1 MPYPCSRTGMSV
13 GVALPAFLFEKGRAA
28 PLVLALIVGAQVPL
42 WLPFFRHVT
51 ARSAVVGI
59 LAPLAGVVHYI
70 LQQSKYTGN
79 ILQKT
84 VAAFHFFTEQKNSL
98 ISRFVAAR
106 VGAPAPAALSAA
118 AHAQQSAG
126 DLDLRRRVHAHA
138 SSPYGRVA
146 AAAARRGLTPRG

>member
-1 MPYPCSRTGMSV
+1 MTLPC
-13 GVALPAFLFEKGRAA
+13 
-28 PLVLALIVGAQVPL
+28 
-42 WLPFFRHVT
+42 

-79 ILQKT
+79 ILQNT

-98 ISRFVAAR
+98 TSRFVAAR
-106 VGAPAPAALSAA
+106 VGTPAPAALSAA
-118 AHAQQSAG
+118 ARAQQSAG

-146 AAAARRGLTPRG
+146 AAAARHGLAPRG